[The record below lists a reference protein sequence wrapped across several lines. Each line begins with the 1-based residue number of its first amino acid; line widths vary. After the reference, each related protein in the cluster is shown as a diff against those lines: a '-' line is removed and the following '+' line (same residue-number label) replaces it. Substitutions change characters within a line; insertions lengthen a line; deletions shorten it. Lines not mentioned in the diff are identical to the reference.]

1 MSNTIDE
8 ILMSLVE
15 KVAPDE
21 DGLSQHK
28 GLESQ
33 DLAEDKAIQTSKQAI
48 LKLIAEREREA
59 KLDTLEELLDYY
71 TPYRP
76 MLDSAESM
84 AVRLKIASCIA
95 KLEGDS
101 K

>member
-28 GLESQ
+28 GLEPQ
-33 DLAEDKAIQTSKQAI
+33 DLAEDKAIQTAKQDITQA
-48 LKLIAEREREA
+48 
-59 KLDTLEELLDYY
+59 
-71 TPYRP
+71 
-76 MLDSAESM
+76 MLDALPKKLGTKPEFLRSRTQARANEGYNSAITQMESAIKKM
-84 AVRLKIASCIA
+84 GENDA
-95 KLEGDS
+95 
-101 K
+101 